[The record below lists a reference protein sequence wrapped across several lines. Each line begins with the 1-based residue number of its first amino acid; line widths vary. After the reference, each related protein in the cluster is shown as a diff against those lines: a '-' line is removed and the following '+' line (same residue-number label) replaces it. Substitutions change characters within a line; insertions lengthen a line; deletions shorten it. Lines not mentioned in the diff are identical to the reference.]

1 MFWYNEKLYQTK
13 YIKYIKLP
21 FNRSE
26 QSEGPLKSFLC
37 LLMWC
42 LSGEIV
48 LCLIDHMCCRRFNN
62 CLSFPCINILIQRS
76 LINHFFFLWNLII
89 WLCIYMCIM
98 CILLLKIIIT
108 AYFCL
113 HDQQMIIT
121 ISLFYD
127 DNYYRFQKFCIID
140 EFVYTINKCE
150 NNDNYNY
157 D

>member
-1 MFWYNEKLYQTK
+1 
-13 YIKYIKLP
+13 
-21 FNRSE
+21 
-26 QSEGPLKSFLC
+26 
-37 LLMWC
+37 
-42 LSGEIV
+42 
-48 LCLIDHMCCRRFNN
+48 
-62 CLSFPCINILIQRS
+62 
-76 LINHFFFLWNLII
+76 
-89 WLCIYMCIM
+89 M

-113 HDQQMIIT
+113 RDQQTIIT

-127 DNYYRFQKFCIID
+127 DNYYRFQKFCIVD

>member
-1 MFWYNEKLYQTK
+1 
-13 YIKYIKLP
+13 
-21 FNRSE
+21 
-26 QSEGPLKSFLC
+26 
-37 LLMWC
+37 
-42 LSGEIV
+42 
-48 LCLIDHMCCRRFNN
+48 
-62 CLSFPCINILIQRS
+62 
-76 LINHFFFLWNLII
+76 
-89 WLCIYMCIM
+89 M

-113 HDQQMIIT
+113 RDQQTIIT